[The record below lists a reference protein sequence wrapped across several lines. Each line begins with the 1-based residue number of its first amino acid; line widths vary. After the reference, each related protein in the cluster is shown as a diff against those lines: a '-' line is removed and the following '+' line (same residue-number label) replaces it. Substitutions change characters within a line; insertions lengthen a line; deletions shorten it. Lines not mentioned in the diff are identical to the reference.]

1 MLTAFAIIMPT
12 GLPARET
19 VNAAKTIASISRI
32 ARKDSKV
39 AADRLKE
46 QALSTKM
53 AAKASAK
60 HPVRNNP
67 YF

>member
-1 MLTAFAIIMPT
+1 MQMA
-12 GLPARET
+12 LPARER
-19 VNAAKTIASISRI
+19 VIAAKTIASISRI
-32 ARKDSKV
+32 ARKDSKA

-46 QALSTKM
+46 QAYSTGV

-60 HPVRNNP
+60 HPVRNNT